1 MVSGWESIDSFSSSS
16 GLSQAPVLLCCRKQW
31 MDDSKCLIFDQLQKH
46 VVLLICEKT
55 GSDSLLFLHF
65 NSQKKHSVHWS
76 QESSLKFC
84 NWLHWSVNYCVTSQH
99 YEASQAWRH
108 TSKCRDYLSFYPC
121 LWVIKYHSLPTYVTE
136 YEQRDIQLL
145 PLSYIC
151 GRKLS

>member
-65 NSQKKHSVHWS
+65 NSQKKTFCP
-76 QESSLKFC
+76 LKP
-84 NWLHWSVNYCVTSQH
+84 
-99 YEASQAWRH
+99 R
-108 TSKCRDYLSFYPC
+108 
-121 LWVIKYHSLPTYVTE
+121 VIPEVL
-136 YEQRDIQLL
+136 
-145 PLSYIC
+145 
-151 GRKLS
+151 

>member
-65 NSQKKHSVHWS
+65 NSQKKNILSTEAKSHPWSFVTDCIGQLITVSHHSIMRP
-76 QESSLKFC
+76 LKLGDIPQ
-84 NWLHWSVNYCVTSQH
+84 NVEIIL
-99 YEASQAWRH
+99 ASIH
-108 TSKCRDYLSFYPC
+108 VF
-121 LWVIKYHSLPTYVTE
+121 E
-136 YEQRDIQLL
+136 
-145 PLSYIC
+145 
-151 GRKLS
+151 